1 MTHEPYKKEKI
12 LCSLQQYVYKGVK
25 TLSLFEKMKFLVV
38 CMFLGA
44 FLPYFN
50 PGCEGRLEV
59 SEAVHVIT
67 IIGKMDGCPLK
78 SYMFS
83 SFPQSLKKKTQF
95 CTIYF
100 ILK

>member
-1 MTHEPYKKEKI
+1 MTHEPYKKEQI

-38 CMFLGA
+38 CTFLGA

-59 SEAVHVIT
+59 SEAVHVI
-67 IIGKMDGCPLK
+67 INSNWKDMAVH
-78 SYMFS
+78 
-83 SFPQSLKKKTQF
+83 
-95 CTIYF
+95 
-100 ILK
+100 